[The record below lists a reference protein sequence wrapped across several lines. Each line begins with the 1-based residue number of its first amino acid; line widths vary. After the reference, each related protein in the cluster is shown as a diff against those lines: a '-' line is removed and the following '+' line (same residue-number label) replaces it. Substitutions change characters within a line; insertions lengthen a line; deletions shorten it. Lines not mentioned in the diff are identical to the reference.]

1 MGNGVEVVKEWF
13 ALHTRPYSERKV
25 AVRLGRY
32 DIETYVPLTESESDR
47 SDAKPVPF
55 FPGYMFMHVD
65 MDEANPNH
73 WRFTPGVRYIVS
85 YGNEP
90 VAVPEELVQTVR
102 QELDAL
108 HERRGQPRGRFEPG
122 ERVRITSG
130 PLKDMVAIFD
140 GPTEPAER
148 VHVLLEVM
156 SRYKRI
162 DIAESALEKAGSDQ
176 EKQKGRPPRRTRGRG
191 RRIRS

>member
-1 MGNGVEVVKEWF
+1 MKQWF

-25 AVRLGRY
+25 AVRLDRY
-32 DIETYVPLTESESDR
+32 DIETYVPMTESESDR

-55 FPGYMFMHVD
+55 FPGYMFMRID
-65 MDEANPNH
+65 MDEANPDH
-73 WRFTPGVRYIVS
+73 WRFTPGVRYLVS
-85 YGNEP
+85 YGSEP
-90 VAVPEELVQTVR
+90 VVVSEELVQLIR
-102 QELDAL
+102 RELDAL
-108 HERRGQPRGRFEPG
+108 EARKRQPRGRFKPG

-156 SRYKRI
+156 SRYKRVS
-162 DIAESALEKAGSDQ
+162 IAESVLEKEDSAQ
-176 EKQKGRPPRRTRGRG
+176 EKQTGKPPRRTRGRG